1 MDIIKSD
8 FDDRC
13 ETIDHLH
20 SHIEFMT
27 LQPRSV
33 TTVLILKSSLFVA
46 IYNNIEATFF
56 ALFERI
62 HREVN
67 PVDYNELSQRLKI
80 IFIEYHFNKL
90 TSINPMALKKLQEC
104 ELKFPQL
111 VDYLTKK
118 KLFSGNLDVRKAREI
133 FTTYGISF
141 FEFSP
146 DVSESILTVKN
157 KRNSIAHGEV
167 TLLDASSGFNNLKMK
182 GLIDDNRMFLS
193 KLIENVALYIENR
206 RFLSLTSTK

>member
-13 ETIDHLH
+13 ETINHLH
-20 SHIEFMT
+20 NHIEFMT
-27 LQPRSV
+27 LQSKSV

-56 ALFERI
+56 ALFEQI
-62 HREVN
+62 HKEVSS
-67 PVDYNELSQRLKI
+67 VDYHALSQRLKVL
-80 IFIEYHFNKL
+80 FVEYHFNKIS
-90 TSINPMALKKLQEC
+90 SINPGSLKKLQEC

-111 VDYLTKK
+111 MEYLDKR
-118 KLFSGNLDVRKAREI
+118 KLFSGNLDVRKAKDI
-133 FTTYGISF
+133 FYTYGIPF
-141 FEFSP
+141 FEFHP

-167 TLLDASSGFNNLKMK
+167 TLLDASSGFNNAKMK
-182 GLIDDNRMFLS
+182 RLVDDNENFLT
-193 KLIENVALYIENR
+193 KLISIVGLYLDGR
-206 RFLSLTSTK
+206 KYLSAVNAA